1 MRRQSLELRIPSIWS
16 GRLACKR
23 RASGKSRIVNFAR
36 IVRMVLVVTSV
47 AALFFAVLP
56 ARAGEVL
63 VFAAASTTEALN
75 EAAKAFARA
84 GEGQVRAV
92 FAGSSIL
99 AKQIE
104 NGAPADLY
112 LSANPAWMDYLEARG
127 HIVAATRR
135 DLLANR
141 LVVIVREDSASK
153 FLDLNVDLIAAL
165 GEGRLALGD
174 PDHVPAGIYARQALE
189 AMGSW
194 SELETRLVRATD
206 VRIALHLV
214 ARGEAPLG
222 IVYASDAKSID
233 GVRVVGEIATGLH
246 APIRYAI
253 ALVAGRN
260 NKSARRF
267 IEFLKTPEMEE
278 LFHRHGFGLP

>member
-1 MRRQSLELRIPSIWS
+1 
-16 GRLACKR
+16 
-23 RASGKSRIVNFAR
+23 
-36 IVRMVLVVTSV
+36 MVLVAANV
-47 AALFFAVLP
+47 AALFFVILP
-56 ARAGEVL
+56 ARGGEVL

-75 EAAKAFARA
+75 EAAEAFART
-84 GEGQVRAV
+84 GEDRVRGV
-92 FAGSSIL
+92 FAGSSVL

-112 LSANPAWMDYLEARG
+112 LSANPAWMDYLEASG

-141 LVVIVREDSASK
+141 LVVVAREDSAPK
-153 FLDLNVDLIAAL
+153 TLDLKADLIAAL
-165 GEGRLALGD
+165 GDGRLVLGD

-189 AMGSW
+189 AIGLW
-194 SELETRLVRATD
+194 PALETRLVRADD

-222 IVYASDAKSID
+222 IVYASDAKSIND
-233 GVRVVGEIATGLH
+233 VRVVGEIAPDLH

-253 ALVAGRN
+253 ALVAGHDN
-260 NKSARRF
+260 EFARRF

-278 LFHRHGFGLP
+278 LFRRHGFRLP

>member
-1 MRRQSLELRIPSIWS
+1 M
-16 GRLACKR
+16 G
-23 RASGKSRIVNFAR
+23 RASRKRSSPEKDLDRDFCTLR
-36 IVRMVLVVTSV
+36 QD
-47 AALFFAVLP
+47 
-56 ARAGEVL
+56 
-63 VFAAASTTEALN
+63 VFGCYYCRRFILCSSADTCWRGSSLCC
-75 EAAKAFARA
+75 
-84 GEGQVRAV
+84 GQHYRSIERGV